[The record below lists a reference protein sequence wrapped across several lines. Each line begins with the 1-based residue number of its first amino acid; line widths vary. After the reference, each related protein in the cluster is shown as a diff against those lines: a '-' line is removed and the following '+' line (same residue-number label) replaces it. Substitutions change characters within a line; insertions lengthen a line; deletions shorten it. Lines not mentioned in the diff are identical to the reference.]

1 MAEVQKLSNKHQM
14 ILNWMLVNPTKTYR
28 ECADYFGMS
37 STWVS
42 ILVRSDAFQVE
53 LKKRQMQIAARIAQS
68 IPERLRALA
77 DISLDKLA
85 TKLEE
90 SEDPD
95 FILEV
100 ADKTLARLGY
110 GSGPKT
116 AINLAAATQNVQQ
129 NFYVSSE
136 DLEQARESMGDQV
149 VAQLESSSV
158 AVDGELFLADQAVQL
173 FLEEAQVASN
183 P

>member
-1 MAEVQKLSNKHQM
+1 VFRIVGPQPPPQQRSGSIAHLDLFVPREDAEIPIVGR
-14 ILNWMLVNPTKTYR
+14 ILEHIPG
-28 ECADYFGMS
+28 D
-37 STWVS
+37 S
-42 ILVRSDAFQVE
+42 IPH
-53 LKKRQMQIAARIAQS
+53 
-68 IPERLRALA
+68 PERLRALA

-136 DLEQARESMGDQV
+136 DLEQARERMWDQAV
-149 VAQLESSSV
+149 PQLESSSV
-158 AVDGELFLADQAVQL
+158 AVEGELFLADQAVQL
-173 FLEEAQVASN
+173 FLEEAQVDSN